1 MKTPMK
7 LDVDANGIISSQDLN
22 SALKRYQKT
31 AFFKY
36 DNKSELPNINL
47 YPSETLDSN
56 KVKLI
61 VKKIK
66 QCMKLNNINEGC
78 LFKMIDKNNNGFI
91 SNPDFDETIDTILP
105 LSPCIK
111 DQLFNYLDDYH
122 NGLIDLET
130 FEYRFKDYDS
140 SNILALNKNSVERK
154 ILSAFSEF
162 VLKNKMLNDIET
174 FNLIDKDNDGII
186 NIDDLKYFVEHT
198 LELDKRELLNIKLD
212 RVLETLSLT
221 KNKHVG
227 LNDLK
232 IYMDEIK
239 GKENKDSKYTTINE
253 CDILKTTTNQKLYPN
268 KFNVGW
274 INSVIERFGL
284 FISEEHD
291 SIKEFMYNNT
301 EEHSEKFTFKD
312 FLRFHNNNYKCFKDG
327 FNLTKDE
334 LLAVFTSFDSQKK
347 KYLTQNDLENKLQIF
362 DYYKKMHNDIKRF
375 LSDNFNSG
383 VDAFKIFIKPKSF
396 NDKEQFVNS
405 PSSKNSITHKEFFD
419 AINYF
424 FPKKYTTNTILKYI
438 SKYFN

>member
-22 SALKRYQKT
+22 SVLKRYQKT

-186 NIDDLKYFVEHT
+186 NIDDLKYFVE
-198 LELDKRELLNIKLD
+198 
-212 RVLETLSLT
+212 
-221 KNKHVG
+221 
-227 LNDLK
+227 
-232 IYMDEIK
+232 
-239 GKENKDSKYTTINE
+239 
-253 CDILKTTTNQKLYPN
+253 Q
-268 KFNVGW
+268 
-274 INSVIERFGL
+274 
-284 FISEEHD
+284 
-291 SIKEFMYNNT
+291 
-301 EEHSEKFTFKD
+301 
-312 FLRFHNNNYKCFKDG
+312 NY
-327 FNLTKDE
+327 
-334 LLAVFTSFDSQKK
+334 
-347 KYLTQNDLENKLQIF
+347 
-362 DYYKKMHNDIKRF
+362 
-375 LSDNFNSG
+375 
-383 VDAFKIFIKPKSF
+383 
-396 NDKEQFVNS
+396 
-405 PSSKNSITHKEFFD
+405 
-419 AINYF
+419 
-424 FPKKYTTNTILKYI
+424 
-438 SKYFN
+438 